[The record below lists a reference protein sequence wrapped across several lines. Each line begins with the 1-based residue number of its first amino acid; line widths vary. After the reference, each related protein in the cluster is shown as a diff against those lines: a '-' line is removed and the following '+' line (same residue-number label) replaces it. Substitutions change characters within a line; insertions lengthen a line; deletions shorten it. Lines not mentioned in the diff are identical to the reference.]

1 MSETTRLLKGIM
13 KMSGW
18 TQEQVA
24 MKLGVSYPTMNA
36 WVNGKSKP
44 RQAMMDR
51 IQRLYLAQ
59 DITDDVEPT
68 YVTLVNVPRW
78 LKVGDMVIL
87 KKDYGNS
94 YDDEAISAVLMDMNE
109 GWGDG
114 ESEEWCENDNIASKN
129 TGLASNDDDVSGAD
143 MIGNGGSRV
152 GKNDDGSWGDDN
164 DEGDDDDGNN
174 DDDNDDEGIFGG
186 KVAPI
191 AVNGLRTGNCPEVD
205 FTYVA
210 NSINT
215 VVRGTKSAGRIYDK
229 FGRAAR
235 ARVLFVFHK
244 VAIARVVEWDYAEEG
259 E

>member
-1 MSETTRLLKGIM
+1 MSETVRLLKGIM
-13 KMSGW
+13 KVSGW

-24 MKLGVSYPTMNA
+24 IKLGVSYPTMNA

-51 IQRLYLAQ
+51 IRRLYLAQ

-68 YVTLVNVPRW
+68 YVTLVNVPRR

-87 KKDYGNS
+87 EKDYGNS

-109 GWGDG
+109 GWSDG
-114 ESEEWCENDNIASKN
+114 ESEEWCEDDNIAGEN
-129 TGLASNDDDVSGAD
+129 TGLASNDGDVSGAD
-143 MIGNGGSRV
+143 MIRNGGSRV
-152 GKNDDGSWGDDN
+152 GKNDDDSWGDDI
-164 DEGDDDDGNN
+164 DEGDDDGNN
-174 DDDNDDEGIFGG
+174 DDDNYDEDIFGG

-191 AVNGLRTGNCPEVD
+191 AVNKLRMENCPEVD
-205 FTYVA
+205 LMHVA
-210 NSINT
+210 NSIST

-244 VAIARVVEWDYAEEG
+244 VAIARVVEWDYAKEG

>member
-1 MSETTRLLKGIM
+1 MSEATRLLKGIM

-68 YVTLVNVPRW
+68 YVTLVNAPRY

-114 ESEEWCENDNIASKN
+114 ESEEWREDDNIASGN

-152 GKNDDGSWGDDN
+152 GKNDDDSWGDDN
-164 DEGDDDDGNN
+164 DEGDDDDE
-174 DDDNDDEGIFGG
+174 DIFGG

-191 AVNGLRTGNCPEVD
+191 AVDRARMEYCSEVD
-205 FTYVA
+205 FMYVA

-244 VAIARVVEWDYAEEG
+244 VAIARVVEWDYAKEG